1 MFHRPKVLFVS
12 EQNCWTKLIIIKF
25 AQKGLFELKRN
36 TADHQRVLL
45 LATSIMSIGIGEF
58 CGIGNSIQAD
68 VEEQMCFRLQMF
80 HQQIANPP
88 NFNSY
93 NESDSG

>member
-1 MFHRPKVLFVS
+1 MDTEKF
-12 EQNCWTKLIIIKF
+12 QNYQCFTDRKFCLSLSRTAGPNVIIIKF

-36 TADHQRVLL
+36 AADHQRVLL

-68 VEEQMCFRLQMF
+68 FGR
-80 HQQIANPP
+80 P
-88 NFNSY
+88 NVF
-93 NESDSG
+93 